1 MASVPTR
8 VRRALPGPLSPD
20 RVRRGAYVLGAT
32 CIVAVAA
39 WLVFKWSRLPVD
51 AELQRVGR
59 SPALPVLTITNT
71 GREDW
76 ARVWVRVDDIYIA
89 ERPGLEAGLGWRLTP
104 DALVDTRAWLH
115 ARSDPY
121 YAARTSES
129 LNRTAP
135 PDYEAK
141 RIVVRVG
148 EGEAARER
156 AVDVRPAAGPADA
169 PNP

>member
-59 SPALPVLTITNT
+59 SPALPVLTITST
-71 GREDW
+71 S
-76 ARVWVRVDDIYIA
+76 A
-89 ERPGLEAGLGWRLTP
+89 EIT
-104 DALVDTRAWLH
+104 
-115 ARSDPY
+115 
-121 YAARTSES
+121 
-129 LNRTAP
+129 
-135 PDYEAK
+135 K
-141 RIVVRVG
+141 
-148 EGEAARER
+148 EAAIK
-156 AVDVRPAAGPADA
+156 ALGDKVNQYVIQALQLQK
-169 PNP
+169 

>member
-1 MASVPTR
+1 MPVVPSAY
-8 VRRALPGPLSPD
+8 RRALPGPLSPD
-20 RVRRGAYVLGAT
+20 RVRWGAYGLGAA

-39 WLVFKWSRLPVD
+39 WLVFEGLRLPVD
-51 AELQRVGR
+51 VELQRVGR
-59 SPALPVLTITNT
+59 SPPLPVLTITNL

-76 ARVWVRVDDIYIA
+76 ARVSVRVDDIYIA

-141 RIVVRVG
+141 RVVVRVG
-148 EGEAARER
+148 EGETARER
-156 AVDVRPAAGPADA
+156 AVDVRQAAGPMDA
-169 PNP
+169 ATP